1 MRAPCGITAWISQR
15 RLSNKS
21 SSSLSLAN
29 SSSSSE
35 RNGVAVVEFKFA
47 SPFGEGV
54 WQVYDAFQGT
64 RAGLSENSLKLPA
77 PTSSSFLADA
87 VVQVGCEYAVPR
99 VATILS
105 APRCNDSPSIVPS
118 ASKVP
123 SGLSK
128 ILESPVI
135 DVIASKPPPPDVIGG
150 GGLLAV
156 DGGTGNGLV
165 RLGDASIGPVVLGR
179 AV

>member
-1 MRAPCGITAWISQR
+1 
-15 RLSNKS
+15 
-21 SSSLSLAN
+21 LSLAN

-47 SPFGEGV
+47 SLFGEGV
-54 WQVYDAFQGT
+54 WQVFDAFQGT
-64 RAGLSENSLKLPA
+64 RGGLSENSLKLPA
-77 PTSSSFLADA
+77 PTSNSLTDA

-128 ILESPVI
+128 ILESSVI
-135 DVIASKPPPPDVIGG
+135 DVIASKPPPPDAMGG

>member
-1 MRAPCGITAWISQR
+1 M
-15 RLSNKS
+15 
-21 SSSLSLAN
+21 
-29 SSSSSE
+29 
-35 RNGVAVVEFKFA
+35 
-47 SPFGEGV
+47 
-54 WQVYDAFQGT
+54 
-64 RAGLSENSLKLPA
+64 
-77 PTSSSFLADA
+77 
-87 VVQVGCEYAVPR
+87 PR

-123 SGLSK
+123 SVLSK
-128 ILESPVI
+128 ILESSVI
-135 DVIASKPPPPDVIGG
+135 DVIASKPPPPDAMGG

-165 RLGDASIGPVVLGR
+165 RLGDASNGPVVLGR